1 MTESKYIQGSGGGG
15 GKGGG
20 GGGGRTPKEADDDL
34 SSVQYGNVLDLISEG
49 PIEGI
54 EDDGTLPN
62 AWQKNIYLD
71 DTPLRNE
78 DGSYNFSGFDLT
90 IRKGTQDQGRLPDFV
105 GNPQGEVIVNVQAT
119 KDTPVPRTINAR
131 PSGNADRVRVTL
143 SIPSLQKVES
153 DGDIDGYR
161 ANISWQ
167 VKYNN
172 ESDFTTVITDNVN
185 GKASGGLQRSYNID
199 LDGEFPVTIQLKRN
213 SDDESS
219 AKKQNT
225 TIFQSYTEIIDDK
238 FTYPNSALVGLRF
251 DSRQFRNIP
260 TRKYLIRGIKVHIPS
275 NATVDLSGKYQGGLT
290 YSGIWDGSFQSATW
304 TSDPAWCLYDL
315 LTNER
320 YGVGIPES
328 SLDKYDFYAI
338 SQYCNEL
345 IDDGQGSKERRFS
358 CNILINS
365 SDEVYNV
372 IQQMTAIFRGIS
384 YYGIGTLQLLQD
396 KPTDSQYLLGPSN
409 VVDGFFQYQGTS
421 QKARHSVAV
430 VSWQSYDTL
439 GEVETEYVEDAD
451 AIAKFGIIKK
461 EIKAI
466 GCYSQGQA
474 HRIGKWALLS
484 EQALTEVCNFS
495 VAIESGIVLRPGMVV
510 DIADPMKSSVRR
522 SGRVKSSTTT
532 QITTDSN
539 ADLTAALA
547 VNNPKLSVL
556 MPTGLVEQRDVSA
569 NGITIV
575 GDTAQINVDSAFSE
589 APPAGSIFLFQ
600 NDDVQSQQFRVVSVA
615 EAEDGIYGVS
625 AVAYNA
631 SIYDAVEKGNQL
643 TTRKISLLTDPPN
656 PPENIGGEEFLYQEG
671 QTVHTGFDLFWEHDG
686 INFNEFRVAY
696 RLDDNSYTNVVT
708 ASPSL
713 TIRSLKAGKLQ
724 VKIRAVSFVGKLS
737 KIANFEFDLQGKTRE
752 PGDVQNLSIETITA
766 NSARLRWDQ
775 TVDLDVKVNGRVHI
789 RHSNLTDGTATWPD
803 SVDLI
808 PAVAGNSTEAI
819 VPLVEGEILV
829 KFEDDIG
836 KKSTNAASVLVDFPD
851 TLGRLAVETRR
862 EDGGGT
868 PFSGTKTN
876 TAYDATLVGL
886 KLEGSL
892 LIDDITD
899 FDAIANF
906 DESGDVLSSGEYEFA
921 NTLDLG
927 GSFSLDLARRFVTVA
942 FFPDDNIDGRGALVD
957 DWSDFDGG
965 QADAVNAKLYM
976 RSTTDDPSGTP
987 TYSAWREFVNGTFA
1001 GRGFQ
1006 FKTELTSSDVGQN
1019 ILIKQLGYEATFQR
1033 RQENSNGTE
1042 ASGTATKA
1050 ITFDK
1055 PFFVGTASLGGAN
1068 AYLPSI
1074 GITVQNLGDGE
1085 RVNVSS
1091 VSATGFSVDVL
1102 NSGGSN
1108 VNRNFTWTAV
1118 GYGKGV

>member
-1 MTESKYIQGSGGGG
+1 MTQSKYIQGSGGGG
-15 GKGGG
+15 GGKGGSG
-20 GGGGRTPKEADDDL
+20 GSSRTPKEADDDL
-34 SSVQYGNVLDLISEG
+34 ASVQFGNVLDLISEG
-49 PIEGI
+49 EIEGI
-54 EDDGTLPN
+54 EDDGTIQN

-71 DTPLRNE
+71 GTPIRNA
-78 DGSYNFSGFDLT
+78 DGSTNFEGFDLT
-90 IRKGTQDQGRLPDFV
+90 IRKGTQGQGKLPDFV
-105 GNPQGEVIVNVQAT
+105 GTPAREISVNVQAT
-119 KDTPVPRTINAR
+119 KDIDVTRTV
-131 PSGNADRVRVTL
+131 SDTSVDRVRVTL
-143 SIPSLQKVES
+143 SIPSLQKIQN
-153 DGDIDGYR
+153 DGDIKGHKVKI
-161 ANISWQ
+161 AWQ
-167 VKYNN
+167 VDYNGGG
-172 ESDFTTVITDNVN
+172 FTTVIEDTIK
-185 GKASGGLQRSYNID
+185 GKASGGFQRTYNID
-199 LDGEFPVTIQLKRN
+199 LTGDFPVQIRLKRI
-213 SDDESS
+213 SDDEESS
-219 AKKQNT
+219 KKQST

-275 NATVDLSGKYQGGLT
+275 NATVDLQANYQGGLR
-290 YSGIWDGSFQSATW
+290 YSGIWDGSFQAATW

-320 YGVGIPES
+320 YGAGVPES

-345 IDDGQGSKERRFS
+345 VDDGQGSKERRFS
-358 CNILINS
+358 CNILLNS

-372 IQQMTAIFRGIS
+372 IQQMTAIFRGIA
-384 YYGIGTLQLLQD
+384 YYGVGTLQLLQD
-396 KPTDSQYLLGPSN
+396 KPTDAQYLLGPSN

-430 VSWQSYDTL
+430 VAWQSYDTL
-439 GEVETEYVEDAD
+439 GEVEFEYVEDVD
-451 AIAKFGIIKK
+451 AIAKYGIVKK

-495 VAIESGIVLRPGMVV
+495 VAIDSGIILRPGTVV
-510 DIADPMKSSVRR
+510 DIADPLKSSVRR

-539 ADLTAALA
+539 ADLTAGLA

-569 NGITIV
+569 SGITIV
-575 GDTAQINVDSAFSE
+575 GDTAQINVDSAFSQ
-589 APPAGSIFLFQ
+589 APPAGSVFLFQ
-600 NDDVQSQQFRVVSVA
+600 NDDVQSQKFRVVSVA
-615 EAEDGIYGVS
+615 ESDDGVYGVS

-631 SIYDAVEKGNQL
+631 SIYNSVEAGNVL
-643 TTRKISLLTDPPN
+643 TTRKISALTDPPN
-656 PPENIGGEEFLYQEG
+656 APFAITGEEYLYQEG
-671 QTVHTGFDLFWEHDG
+671 QTVHTGYDLGWQHDG
-686 INFNEFRVAY
+686 SNFQEFRISY
-696 RLDDNSYTNVVT
+696 RLDDDNFTEVT
-708 ASPSL
+708 SSTPEL
-713 TIRSLKAGKLQ
+713 TILNLKAGLLQ
-724 VKIRAVSFVGKLS
+724 VRIRAVSFLGKVS
-737 KIANFEFDLQGKTRE
+737 AAAIDEIEIKGKTLP
-752 PGDVQNLSIETITA
+752 PGDVQNLSFEPISA

-789 RHSNLTDGTATWPD
+789 RHSNLTDGTATWPN

-829 KFEDDIG
+829 KFEDEIG
-836 KKSTNAASVLVDFPD
+836 KKSENATSVIVDFPD
-851 TLGRLAVETRR
+851 ALGRLAVQSRR
-862 EDGGGT
+862 EDADT
-868 PFSGTKTN
+868 PPFQGTKTDCFYN
-876 TAYDATLVGL
+876 STLDALTI
-886 KLEGSL
+886 EGSGN
-892 LIDDITD
+892 IDDAPD
-899 FDAIANF
+899 FDAIVDF
-906 DESGDVLSSGEYEFA
+906 DASGEVLSSAEYAFT

-927 GSFSLDLARRFVTVA
+927 GSFSLDLARHFVA
-942 FFPDDNIDGRGALVD
+942 RAYFPNDDIDSRGALID
-957 DWSDFDGG
+957 DWSDFDGDE
-965 QADAVNAKLYM
+965 ADAVNAKLYM

-987 TYSAWREFVNGTFA
+987 TYSAWREFINGTFA

-1006 FKTELTSSDVGQN
+1006 FKAELISSDVGQN
-1019 ILIKQLGYEATFQR
+1019 ILIDELGYEATFQR
-1033 RQENSNGTE
+1033 RQENSNGAE
-1042 ASGTATKA
+1042 ASGTSTKTV
-1050 ITFDK
+1050 TFSK

-1074 GITVQNLGDGE
+1074 GITVQNLGNGE
-1085 RVNVSS
+1085 RVNVSN
-1091 VSATGFSVDVL
+1091 VTATGFDVDVL

-1108 VNRNFTWTAV
+1108 VNRDFAWTAV